1 MKPLRRIHNML
12 FMLASGMVI
21 VAMSVL
27 PPPCHAEMSEMSNAQ
42 MAKIR
47 GHGATNLYIEGN
59 SVRLFLD
66 VHMET
71 YGEIDSAK
79 AGYYENMD
87 GANGWDM
94 DWNNLTL
101 GQSIDTPLV
110 TDGLVFRVEFDDNDA
125 TTENDINASNKQLER
140 FFIGT
145 NNMSGQISGDFTTT
159 TGAVHPDV
167 VGASQTAPIV
177 MNRGND
183 LQAYGALNIS
193 NSGFFIDM
201 NLDGQSPERGIKTI
215 VGYPETKAYNFTFS
229 GDDWWQ
235 D

>member
-1 MKPLRRIHNML
+1 MKALGRINYL
-12 FMLASGMVI
+12 FFLLAFGAALSMGVFF
-21 VAMSVL
+21 V
-27 PPPCHAEMSEMSNAQ
+27 PCRAEMAEMSNAQ
-42 MAKIR
+42 MAEIH

-79 AGYYENMD
+79 AGYYEKN
-87 GANGWDM
+87 GQTGWDM

-101 GQSIDTPLV
+101 GQSMDKPLV
-110 TDGLVFRVEFDDNDA
+110 TDGLVFRVAFD
-125 TTENDINASNKQLER
+125 DINASNKQLER

-159 TGAVHPDV
+159 SGAVHPDV
-167 VGASQTAPIV
+167 VGAGQTQPIV
-177 MNRGND
+177 MDRGND
-183 LQAYGALNIS
+183 LQAYGAVNIS
-193 NSGFFIDM
+193 DSGFFIDM

>member
-1 MKPLRRIHNML
+1 MKALRRINYML
-12 FMLASGMVI
+12 FILAFGTALS
-21 VAMSVL
+21 MSVFSAL
-27 PPPCHAEMSEMSNAQ
+27 CRAEMSEMSDSQ
-42 MAKIR
+42 MAKIH

-87 GANGWDM
+87 GATGWDM

-101 GQSIDTPLV
+101 GQSIDTPLM
-110 TDGLVFRVEFDDNDA
+110 TDGLVFRVEFDDNDP
-125 TTENDINASNKQLER
+125 TTENDISASNKHLER

-167 VGASQTAPIV
+167 VAATQTGPIE

-183 LQAYGALNIS
+183 LQSYGPLNIS
-193 NSGFFIDM
+193 DSGFFIDI
-201 NLDGQSPERGIKTI
+201 NLNGQSDERGVKTI
-215 VGYPETKAYNFTFS
+215 VGYPESKAYNFTF
-229 GDDWWQ
+229 GGDWWQ
-235 D
+235 N